1 MADTSEMEP
10 RPGVGGVQSGGDNW
24 SEASDQS
31 ARRGIA
37 AILESKVFR
46 IALVPLAFIVVVSIW
61 EYVTT
66 SGMVAAIIL
75 PSPSS
80 IFKALVELV
89 TSDFFF
95 NHLKATLYETVVGF
109 LIAAALGIFL
119 GSIISQFPI
128 MRSTLYPYIVAFQVL
143 PKSAL
148 APLFITWFG
157 FGVASKL
164 VMSAV
169 IAFFVITL
177 NTMVGLESYEENEYL
192 LMRSLQAN
200 RWQIFA
206 KLKVPTALPFIFAG
220 FKNGITLALVGA
232 VVGEFV
238 AAQAGLGLL
247 VEVYNF
253 QMKIPLV
260 FASIIVLSI
269 TGLLL
274 YGIMEFLDRRI
285 VFWRAAWEQDIL

>member
-1 MADTSEMEP
+1 MSDVSGMELE
-10 RPGVGGVQSGGDNW
+10 PGVEGIVTGAEQT
-24 SEASDQS
+24 AK
-31 ARRGIA
+31 AKRRSSRETLSVIY
-37 AILESKVFR
+37 ESKAFR
-46 IALVPLAFIVVVSIW
+46 ISLVPLSFVIIVSIW
-61 EYVTT
+61 EYITT

-75 PSPSS
+75 PAPSA
-80 IFKALVELV
+80 IFRALIELV
-89 TSDFFF
+89 TSTFFF
-95 NHLKATLYETVVGF
+95 EHLQATLYETVVGF
-109 LIAAALGIFL
+109 LIAAVLGIFL

-128 MRSTLYPYIVAFQVL
+128 MRSTLYPYIIAFQVL

-177 NTMVGLESYEENEYL
+177 NTMVGLESFEENEYL

-200 RWQIFA
+200 RWQIFS

-232 VVGEFV
+232 VVGEFI

-260 FASIIVLSI
+260 FASIIVLSL
-269 TGLLL
+269 TGLGL
-274 YGIMEFLDRRI
+274 YGIMELLDRKI
-285 VFWRAAWEQDIL
+285 VFWRATWEKDIL